1 MLNGFIHILIANCIN
16 LLISLINGFVLP
28 KYLAVDT
35 YAYIKMFQLY
45 IQYIGFFHLGFI
57 DGVYLELGGKDINN
71 LSKKDVSSQILFFFI
86 FQSLVTVLIIIVGII
101 INDNIFIFFA
111 LNIIPLNL
119 ATLYKYI
126 YQATG
131 EFKIY
136 SRILNLTSFLT
147 LFVNLILLLVFKIQD
162 YTLYLMFTTIVNI
175 IIVFIIHKGIKNI
188 FSGDTDLKF
197 KLKEQLNYI
206 YNGFFLM
213 IGNFSSII
221 LTSMDRWFVKFLLSI
236 QDFAYYSFAISIESL
251 ITTFTTPITIT
262 MFNYFCKNPEEEKIT
277 FIRNSLFIIVLIFL
291 SSAFIVKGIINIYL
305 VKYINAVNIIFILF
319 AAQFFAIIIKGIYIN
334 LYKVEKKQKTYF
346 KKMIFIVILG
356 AILNVLFGYIYN
368 SIESYAFA
376 TLISFIIWF
385 ILCLYDFPLIKFN
398 FSNLIFIVIGISF
411 FLFLGFYINFIY
423 GFLIYM
429 LIVLIISF
437 LFLKKELKFIVH
449 KIIIML
455 KSILVKYSN

>member
-213 IGNFSSII
+213 I
-221 LTSMDRWFVKFLLSI
+221 
-236 QDFAYYSFAISIESL
+236 
-251 ITTFTTPITIT
+251 
-262 MFNYFCKNPEEEKIT
+262 
-277 FIRNSLFIIVLIFL
+277 FIINTRFC
-291 SSAFIVKGIINIYL
+291 
-305 VKYINAVNIIFILF
+305 ILF
-319 AAQFFAIIIKGIYIN
+319 F
-334 LYKVEKKQKTYF
+334 
-346 KKMIFIVILG
+346 
-356 AILNVLFGYIYN
+356 
-368 SIESYAFA
+368 
-376 TLISFIIWF
+376 
-385 ILCLYDFPLIKFN
+385 C
-398 FSNLIFIVIGISF
+398 
-411 FLFLGFYINFIY
+411 
-423 GFLIYM
+423 
-429 LIVLIISF
+429 
-437 LFLKKELKFIVH
+437 H
-449 KIIIML
+449 
-455 KSILVKYSN
+455 